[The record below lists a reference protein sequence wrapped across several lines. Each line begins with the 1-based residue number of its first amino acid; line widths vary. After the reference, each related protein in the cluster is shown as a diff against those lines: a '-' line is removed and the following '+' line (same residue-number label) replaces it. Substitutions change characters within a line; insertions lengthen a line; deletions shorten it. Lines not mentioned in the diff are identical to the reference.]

1 MLDVGKNAVK
11 QLNYRTSQY
20 GMRWVKWN
28 LQGGGR
34 WFKSSIA
41 HFQRRQVIGFRV
53 QVKWEV

>member
-1 MLDVGKNAVK
+1 MLDVGKNAAKQVK
-11 QLNYRTSQY
+11 YRTSQY

-41 HFQRRQVIGFRV
+41 HLTKRHFAG
-53 QVKWEV
+53 KTPHK